1 MIELRVTDI
10 KQYEYCPRVV
20 YFSYLMPV
28 EKKTTFKMEHGKL
41 AEDDVDRLE
50 KRRGL
55 KEYGLTSGERFFHV
69 WLRSEKLGLSG
80 KLDLLLHTPDGR
92 FPVDFKETRS
102 VVWKNHVSQLV
113 GYSLLVEENYSCT
126 VNLGYL
132 YFLPEEKVVPVAI
145 TREDKETARQVLQGM
160 REMLERESMPEPSQV
175 EGRCEECEFRNFCGD
190 VF

>member
-20 YFSYLMPV
+20 YYSYLMPV
-28 EKKTTFKMEHGKL
+28 DKKATFKMEHGKN

-55 KEYGLTSGERFFHV
+55 KEYGLTGGERFFHL
-69 WLRSEKLGLSG
+69 WLRSERLGLSG
-80 KLDLLLHTPDGR
+80 KLDLLLNTPEGR

-102 VVWKNHVSQLV
+102 VVWRNHVSQLV
-113 GYSLLVEENYSCT
+113 GYALLVEENYACT
-126 VNLGYL
+126 VSLGYL

-145 TREDKETARQVLQGM
+145 RGEDKEAVKQVLQGM
-160 REMLERESMPEPSQV
+160 RAMLERESMPEPSRV